1 MQSLVKVDLTLVLI
15 ETSAQ
20 TTTLLME
27 AEVTVLGKL
36 GTLGH
41 SVIVRRGEAIVAQFA
56 SAIQAALGQ
65 EVT

>member
-1 MQSLVKVDLTLVLI
+1 VLV

-20 TTTLLME
+20 MTTRQMS
-27 AEVTVLGKL
+27 ADVTVLGKL

-56 SAIQAALGQ
+56 SAIQAALAQ
-65 EVT
+65 EVP

>member
-1 MQSLVKVDLTLVLI
+1 VLV
-15 ETSAQ
+15 EPSAQ
-20 TTTLLME
+20 TTTLQVE

-41 SVIVRRGEAIVAQFA
+41 SVVVRRGEAIVAQFA
-56 SAIQAALGQ
+56 NAIQAALDQ